1 MPLQLLAIKDI
12 VWGRIKNKDLTKGIK
27 TAERREKLHV
37 ANIKENLIEFGGI
50 IDYKGMIEK

>member
-1 MPLQLLAIKDI
+1 MGLFPIPPVKTL
-12 VWGRIKNKDLTKGIK
+12 IKNKDLTKGIK